1 VAGSYGRLETASE
14 GGGTVHKLEIQPY
27 KRRYDDLAT
36 LPPLPQLLQYT
47 LNVIAKDEVN

>member
-14 GGGTVHKLEIQPY
+14 GGGTVHKLKIQSY

-36 LPPLPQLLQYT
+36 LPPLPQLLQYV
-47 LNVIAKDEVN
+47 LDVIAKDEVN